1 VAFGDTLN
9 PHEILSR
16 LKNMWAAAPFG
27 FDFVR
32 PSDGI
37 NLHSFGC
44 LLSTSTSLVGKG
56 IKDGGKLW
64 EGVMQENKKKWMEL
78 CERAADEQDPKKLAA
93 LILQINF
100 VLEAKELR
108 LKGEIPTQ
116 LTAEDDVA
124 NLDL

>member
-1 VAFGDTLN
+1 
-9 PHEILSR
+9 
-16 LKNMWAAAPFG
+16 
-27 FDFVR
+27 
-32 PSDGI
+32 
-37 NLHSFGC
+37 
-44 LLSTSTSLVGKG
+44 
-56 IKDGGKLW
+56 
-64 EGVMQENKKKWMEL
+64 MQENKKKWMEL